1 MSVELMGMVFRADLG
16 GLKSRS
22 GWSIAPSTAKLV
34 LLALADYAAGDG
46 TGIHPS
52 LENLGGR
59 TALPRRTLIEA
70 LRALEDAGLIRRIGR
85 TPRGV
90 IRYEID
96 VEALAA
102 RIPDKAPAAPGGPG
116 RRAGAA
122 ATQEGRSN
130 RASRGAATA
139 PVECSNCTG
148 GGAVTAPE
156 ECSDCT
162 GGVQLLHPNPI
173 HEPDHEPNTGN
184 RHENPHG
191 AARVRAP
198 QGGNGMGRDPREGIR
213 SALESFFERSKG
225 RRFDSAWA
233 PEHLRDLYEAFVEE
247 AGFAPA
253 GRAERRRWLAD
264 LERMR
269 AAGLEPRHVEAAVR
283 ECRRRGLI
291 IKSPA
296 SVMAAARDIAA
307 REGQG
312 GRPLSWQA
320 LAAATAARW
329 QRGPLLPWDQA
340 PEALREALARAV
352 ADLRAE
358 GCDPDRIAPTAF
370 RQVGEGYV
378 LYIRGDPPRWL
389 TRLELRIAGAG
400 GFPVTI
406 HATGSTP
413 ETMLETTS
421 V

>member
-1 MSVELMGMVFRADLG
+1 MSVELTGMVFRADLS

-52 LENLGGR
+52 LETLAWR

-102 RIPDKAPAAPGGPG
+102 RVPDKAPAAPSGPG
-116 RRAGAA
+116 RRAGTV

-130 RASRGAATA
+130 CTSRGAVTA

-148 GGAVTAPE
+148 GGAVTAPGG
-156 ECSDCT
+156 CSNCT

-173 HEPDHEPNTGN
+173 HEPNHEPNTWN

-213 SALESFFERSKG
+213 DALESFFERHQNRK
-225 RRFDSAWA
+225 FDSSWV
-233 PEHLRDLYEAFVEE
+233 PEHLRDLYEAFVME
-247 AGFAPA
+247 AGFEAA
-253 GRAERRRWLAD
+253 SRAERRRWLAD
-264 LERMR
+264 LEQMR
-269 AAGLEPRHVEAAVR
+269 TAGLEPRHVEAAVR

-307 REGQG
+307 REGQW

-329 QRGPLLPWDQA
+329 QKGPLLPWDQA
-340 PEALREALARAV
+340 PEALREAFAQAA
-352 ADLRAE
+352 ADLQAE
-358 GCDPDRIAPTAF
+358 GFDPDRIAPTAF
-370 RQVGEGYV
+370 RQVGEGYA
-378 LYIRGDPPRWL
+378 LYIRGEPSGWL
-389 TRLELRIAGAG
+389 TRLERRIAGAG
-400 GFPVTI
+400 GFPVTLC
-406 HATGSTP
+406 AEDSAPETTP
-413 ETMLETTS
+413 ETLS
-421 V
+421 I